1 MTGAELIKM
10 IGKIKADVKDK
21 WWLARELSRGRSPKC
36 LLWKPTEKR
45 SGREHG
51 ENKPV

>member
-21 WWLARELSRGRSPKC
+21 WGWPRIKPRLISEMPALETDGKAIRAGAR
-36 LLWKPTEKR
+36 
-45 SGREHG
+45 RE
-51 ENKPV
+51 

>member
-21 WWLARELSRGRSPKC
+21 WGLAAD
-36 LLWKPTEKR
+36 
-45 SGREHG
+45 
-51 ENKPV
+51 